1 MENLNPFLLSNIIL
15 LSNTM
20 LLSKHKLLYLSRIQK
35 NRSNGKNIKY

>member
-20 LLSKHKLLYLSRIQK
+20 LLSKHKLLHLLKAKKHIY
-35 NRSNGKNIKY
+35 GKNIKY